1 MTAKKDGEIVKVPL
15 KYKLVLISLVI
26 IIPMILLSVY
36 QSLILIRF
44 TDAYDQ
50 NIRNITA
57 ANDYNLN
64 FKEEMDESMYK
75 LVVSSITFDTIDEK
89 EGLTNPYTLI
99 EDARA
104 GFTSLYDTAEGES
117 RSWLERLLT
126 NLDLLE
132 KNVDKI
138 RDSIQEGGNY
148 DENIYMLESNIYQLT
163 DLLQEEI
170 QYYIYY
176 ESANMESVRQELDDQ
191 VRGSITIGILALI
204 LVSAVAIGLN
214 LWVTHSVT
222 KPVRQ
227 LAGVADQVAKGN
239 FSVRAGCSTRDE
251 IQLLAGSFNHMTE
264 DLESLVT
271 RIQEEQQNLK
281 NMELKLLQAQINPH
295 FLYNT
300 LDTIVWLIEGGK
312 NQEAMDMVMA
322 LSEFFRILLSKGRDF
337 ISIREEERHIR
348 SYLEIQQFRYG
359 DILEYEI
366 RIDPV
371 IYDCRILKMTL
382 QPLVENSI
390 YHGIKP
396 KRGKGKILVE
406 ALRQGDRICLSVS
419 DDGVGMT
426 GEELERV
433 RKGLYKVEDQNDGG
447 FGIANV
453 FERIRLNYGDSY
465 GLRVDSAVGKGTKVS
480 IEIPVQEI
488 RRSEVI

>member
-1 MTAKKDGEIVKVPL
+1 MKVPL
-15 KYKLVLISLVI
+15 KYKLVSISLVI

-36 QSLILIRF
+36 QSLILMRF

-75 LVVSSITFDTIDEK
+75 LVVSSITFDTIGERD
-89 EGLTNPYTLI
+89 GLTNPYTLI
-99 EDARA
+99 ENARE

-117 RSWLERLLT
+117 KSWLERLMT

-176 ESANMESVRQELDDQ
+176 ESANMERVRQELDDQ
-191 VRGSITIGILALI
+191 VGGSITVGILALI
-204 LVSAVAIGLN
+204 LVSTVAIGLN

-239 FSVRAGCSTRDE
+239 FSVRADCRTQDE
-251 IQLLAGSFNHMTE
+251 VQLLAESFNHMTE
-264 DLESLVT
+264 DLESLVE
-271 RIQEEQQNLK
+271 RIQQEQQNLK

-300 LDTIVWLIEGGK
+300 LDTIIWLIEGGK
-312 NQEAMDMVMA
+312 NQEAMDMVVA

-337 ISIREEERHIR
+337 ISIREEERHIQ
-348 SYLEIQQFRYG
+348 SYLKIQQFRYG

-366 RIDPV
+366 RIDPD

-396 KRGKGKILVE
+396 KRGIGKILVQG
-406 ALRQGDRICLSVS
+406 LRQGDKIRLTVA
-419 DDGVGMT
+419 DDGVGMSQ
-426 GEELERV
+426 EELNRV
-433 RKGLYKVEDQNDGG
+433 KKGLYKADDENDSG

-453 FERIRLNYGDSY
+453 FQRIRLNYGDAY
-465 GLRVDSAVGKGTKVS
+465 GLWLDSAPGEGTRVT
-480 IEIPVQEI
+480 IEIPAQEV
-488 RRSEVI
+488 RRSEVL

>member
-1 MTAKKDGEIVKVPL
+1 
-15 KYKLVLISLVI
+15 
-26 IIPMILLSVY
+26 
-36 QSLILIRF
+36 
-44 TDAYDQ
+44 
-50 NIRNITA
+50 
-57 ANDYNLN
+57 
-64 FKEEMDESMYK
+64 
-75 LVVSSITFDTIDEK
+75 
-89 EGLTNPYTLI
+89 
-99 EDARA
+99 
-104 GFTSLYDTAEGES
+104 
-117 RSWLERLLT
+117 
-126 NLDLLE
+126 
-132 KNVDKI
+132 
-138 RDSIQEGGNY
+138 
-148 DENIYMLESNIYQLT
+148 MLESNIYQLT

-176 ESANMESVRQELDDQ
+176 ESANMESVRQDLDDQ
-191 VRGSITIGILALI
+191 VGVSITIGILALI

-239 FSVRAGCSTRDE
+239 FSVRADCSTRDE
-251 IQLLAGSFNHMTE
+251 IQLLAESFNHMTE

-465 GLRVDSAVGKGTKVS
+465 GLRVDSAVEKERRCPSRFRFRKS
-480 IEIPVQEI
+480 AVQK
-488 RRSEVI
+488 